1 MSPKKRVK
9 KVLVD
14 ESDSENLENSPP
26 NSTTAASKR
35 PALKKSSKLIVP
47 VECIELSSSDTENDE
62 NACPKALSAI
72 NSHSKLTRACK
83 RTISVRKSL
92 ELNSNVDSDQEP
104 SDSKSNT
111 QSKVSSR
118 VLTSSSL
125 VNQPLSSLGKQ
136 AKSSQESSNLD
147 VESKPKKTAHKT
159 LSNKNSKSTSS
170 ITGRLNE
177 ENDEEPMG
185 KQAKLSISFI

>member
-1 MSPKKRVK
+1 MPPKKRVK

-14 ESDSENLENSPP
+14 ESDGENLENSLP
-26 NSTTAASKR
+26 NSTAAASKR
-35 PALKKSSKLIVP
+35 PKKSSKLMKP

-62 NACPKALSAI
+62 NACPKAVSAI

-92 ELNSNVDSDQEP
+92 ELNSNIDSDQEP
-104 SDSKSNT
+104 SDPKSNT

-125 VNQPLSSLGKQ
+125 VNQPLVSLGKQ

-159 LSNKNSKSTSS
+159 LSNKNSKSKSS
-170 ITGRLNE
+170 INGRLNE

-185 KQAKLSISFI
+185 KKTKLSISFM